1 MQDKNDSRVIAV
13 MVTYNRKKMLEQAIE
28 SIKLQ
33 TRPVDELILV
43 DNDSDDG
50 TQEYADQ
57 TFKSDPHISYY
68 RLPANTG
75 GAGGFNYG
83 IKKAFEKKA
92 DFIWLLDDDI
102 YADKN
107 ALHYLIQTA
116 SAHKASF
123 YCSHVMGVNKYPM
136 NLPDIDFRKSPN
148 GYSSWNQFADQGIIK
163 VNAATFVSV
172 LIPCQSVRRHGFPI
186 RQMFIWGDDG
196 EYTLRLSQGRY
207 GLYIAKSRVEHRR
220 VAQKKIEI
228 FNETQKSR
236 ISLFFYF
243 YRNNFYISK
252 TYKTRAETIIFV
264 VYSIM
269 TAARCLQKL
278 NFTSGKIILKGLLSG
293 LFFNP
298 TIEKP
303 DSE

>member
-1 MQDKNDSRVIAV
+1 
-13 MVTYNRKKMLEQAIE
+13 MVCQAIE

-43 DNDSDDG
+43 DNASSDG
-50 TQEYADQ
+50 TQAYVEPIIK
-57 TFKSDPHISYY
+57 TDPWISYY
-68 RLPANTG
+68 LMTTNTG
-75 GAGGFNYG
+75 GAGGFNFG
-83 IKKAFEKKA
+83 MKKAFEKKA

-102 YADKN
+102 YAERN
-107 ALHYLIQTA
+107 ALYHLIQTA
-116 SAHKASF
+116 NTHSASF
-123 YCSHVMGVNKYPM
+123 YCSHVIGLDKSPM
-136 NLPDIDFRKSPN
+136 NLPDIDFRKSQN
-148 GYSSWNQFADQGIIK
+148 GYPSWNQFAEKGFIK

-172 LIPCQSVRRHGFPI
+172 MIPRQSIKQFGFPI
-186 RQMFIWGDDG
+186 HQMFIWGDDG
-196 EYTLRLSQGRY
+196 EYTLRLSRKKP
-207 GLYIAKSRVEHRR
+207 GLYIAKSCVEHRR

-228 FNETQKSR
+228 FNETQTDR

-252 TYKTRAETIIFV
+252 RYKTRAEMIIFI

-269 TAARCLQKL
+269 TATTCIKKL
-278 NFTSGKIILKGLLSG
+278 NFRSGKIILKGVWAG

-303 DSE
+303 DGF